1 MKIVESARAEGLEP
15 PVIPMA
21 LTNLWGSYFSRIELR
36 GGEQV
41 AMAKPFRRGFFSR
54 VGLNVGSPV
63 PPVEVQPE
71 SLRQRVSALL
81 GA

>member
-1 MKIVESARAEGLEP
+1 
-15 PVIPMA
+15 MA

-36 GGEQV
+36 GGENV

-54 VGLNVGSPV
+54 VGLRVGHPV
-63 PPVEVQPE
+63 PPSDVRPDALQ
-71 SLRQRVSALL
+71 QRVSGLL